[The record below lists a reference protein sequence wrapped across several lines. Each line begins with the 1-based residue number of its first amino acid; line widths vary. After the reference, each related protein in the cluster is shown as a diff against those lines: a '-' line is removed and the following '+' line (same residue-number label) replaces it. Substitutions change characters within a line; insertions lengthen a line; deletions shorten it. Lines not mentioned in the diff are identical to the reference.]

1 MRWLFVLILTAR
13 LAHAEESEVFALA
26 GLGTSM
32 SNETTGWELRAIARM
47 ENEHPDDEPHRI
59 GGAIVGLD
67 VWGAGDRWGLS
78 FPTGGYVGAEVGSV
92 RTTIGG
98 GLGMYAVEQ
107 RDGDDKGAF
116 GIAPFATA
124 TVEKLAGNLIIV
136 LEGTVARQIVAG
148 DTDHNIYTVMLMGG
162 RRFGR

>member
-1 MRWLFVLILTAR
+1 
-13 LAHAEESEVFALA
+13 
-26 GLGTSM
+26 
-32 SNETTGWELRAIARM
+32 
-47 ENEHPDDEPHRI
+47 
-59 GGAIVGLD
+59 
-67 VWGAGDRWGLS
+67 
-78 FPTGGYVGAEVGSV
+78 
-92 RTTIGG
+92 
-98 GLGMYAVEQ
+98 MYAVEQ